1 MPKIIKVYTIEE
13 LGNEHPEIIIKINN
27 DIELGVK
34 KTKEGGDL
42 VMYFGGTITHD
53 GMMSYAI
60 RSNKDQ
66 ENTVYLSVTERID
79 AFARKRYASP
89 EVEKYRT
96 VVLRGQKIDEL
107 GNEIMV
113 RLEGNGNFEK
123 EGESFV
129 FNKLQLLDGKPSRDI
144 KLGEWVTKTN

>member
-1 MPKIIKVYTIEE
+1 MEE
-13 LGNEHPEIIIKINN
+13 ILKS
-27 DIELGVK
+27 
-34 KTKEGGDL
+34 
-42 VMYFGGTITHD
+42 
-53 GMMSYAI
+53 MMSYG
-60 RSNKDQ
+60 SNKDQ

-79 AFARKRYASP
+79 EFASKRYASP

-113 RLEGNGNFEK
+113 KLDGNGNFEK

-129 FNKLQLLDGKPSRDI
+129 FNKLQLLDGKPSCDI
-144 KLGEWVTKTN
+144 KLGEWIY